1 MTRFLV
7 DVMPKK
13 VEECPFAE
21 YIQMTS
27 KNKCMLQTGM
37 YSRCNLECGK
47 ECEKLTDVEEYIPP
61 NFLKI
66 LTKHNDLFMKG
77 LSNGLKT
84 SEEFQKLNEDAI
96 KLEQLSGYSLDKL
109 IEIFAAGWT
118 LEPPKKRCTVSELLK
133 EFE

>member
-1 MTRFLV
+1 
-7 DVMPKK
+7 
-13 VEECPFAE
+13 
-21 YIQMTS
+21 
-27 KNKCMLQTGM
+27 MLQTGM

-61 NFLKI
+61 SFLKI
-66 LTKHNDLFMKG
+66 LTKHNNLFMKG

>member
-13 VEECPFAE
+13 AEECPFAE

-61 NFLKI
+61 SFLKI
-66 LTKHNDLFMKG
+66 LTKHSDLFMKG